1 MDRAGGGEGMSGF
14 TAVLQGLRHLD
25 GVLGVVVLDKAGEVV
40 AEDLETSVR
49 LEVMLSH
56 LRKFI
61 PSLEDLAE
69 ELEVGQV
76 ERHHVVLDDK
86 QLVIEN
92 LADGAVLAVY
102 TVSDGS
108 NLGRIR
114 LEIRKNRKN
123 MEAALKA

>member
-1 MDRAGGGEGMSGF
+1 MSGF